1 MRKFARIRL
10 VVLSFFAIVGLI
22 SWALERSRAASLSKE
37 LRIWVEQAVLNHS
50 GPAGESE
57 LKLAYQSAGP
67 AQRARIDREF
77 VNCVMR
83 SLQTRDN
90 LFWKP
95 YTVVRTNTPAFVSK
109 WMPEWQEPRK
119 VRRAAAWWLSY
130 KDDPLN
136 RAPGPQSLNRLV
148 APILCKLANDDP
160 DPEVRQT
167 AIWALGN
174 IGIFSDESLSIML
187 RALEHADPAD
197 RRAAVRWFGKNRL
210 LPQKIVPVLVR
221 GLEDDAMRSDY
232 AEGLRAYGPLAKFAV
247 EPLMVLARTNDRATA
262 SVASWALEAIVR
274 SKPTKESAFP

>member
-10 VVLSFFAIVGLI
+10 AVLSFLAIVGLI
-22 SWALERSRAASLSKE
+22 SWALERNGAASLSKE
-37 LRIWVEQAVLNHS
+37 LRIGVEHAVLNRG

-67 AQRARIDREF
+67 AQRGRIDREF
-77 VNCVMR
+77 VNRVMR
-83 SLQTRDN
+83 SLQTGDN

-95 YTVVRTNTPAFVSK
+95 YTFVRTNSPALLSK

-119 VRRAAAWWLSY
+119 VRRAAAWWLY
-130 KDDPLN
+130 KADPLN
-136 RAPGPQSLNRLV
+136 SAPTPAALNQLA
-148 APILCKLANDDP
+148 APVLCKLVDHDP
-160 DPEVRQT
+160 DPDVRQ
-167 AIWALGN
+167 AAVWALGN

-187 RALEHADPAD
+187 RALDHADPAD

-210 LPQKIVPVLVR
+210 LPQKIVPVFVR

-274 SKPTKESAFP
+274 SKPTNESAFP